1 MFLEILLL
9 FAVIH
14 SSTNC
19 QGGGR
24 PPSQVTRARAII
36 LRAVPGG
43 NPTER
48 IGSVTFRQTGRTV
61 TIRGTV
67 SGLTPGLHGFHVH
80 ETGDLGNGCLASGP
94 HYNPTNMVHGGPMD
108 TIRHVGDLGNINTP
122 PPKTPFE
129 RLAVDYK
136 ERLTGAGDMDKILK
150 SLYSNAYIALVDAKE
165 ASSVRIPLSM
175 RRAQAGGLG

>member
-19 QGGGR
+19 QG
-24 PPSQVTRARAII
+24 
-36 LRAVPGG
+36 GG

-122 PPKTPFE
+122 ASGDTVIDITDNV
-129 RLAVDYK
+129 LS
-136 ERLTGAGDMDKILK
+136 LTGPQSIVGRAIVIHADPDDLGRGNAPT
-150 SLYSNAYIALVDAKE
+150 SNTTGNSGARVACGVIRL
-165 ASSVRIPLSM
+165 I
-175 RRAQAGGLG
+175 